1 MHYHASMQC
10 RIDEQVVEIEA
21 NQLGQVLAAAQGHL
35 QDQGR
40 VVVEVLVNNE
50 SLVGDQIAERQHE
63 SVDGLDIQLISSS
76 PKELSIE
83 TLDQVD
89 QRLQESVEIQT
100 EAANLL
106 RADRG
111 KEALEQVSQI
121 IDTWLKVQQ
130 AVLQC
135 CQLVNV
141 DFSELRADGFTA
153 TELTERLL
161 GQLQELKSL
170 IESADY
176 SALADVLEHE
186 WPDVVSQWRDVIRQ
200 LTTTI
205 RER

>member
-1 MHYHASMQC
+1 MQC

-21 NQLGQVLAAAQGHL
+21 NQLGKVLAAAQSHL
-35 QDQGR
+35 QEQGR

-50 SLVGDQIAERQHE
+50 SLIGDQIAERQNE
-63 SVDGLDIQLISSS
+63 SVEGLDIQLISSS
-76 PKELSIE
+76 PKDLSIE
-83 TLDQVD
+83 TLQQVD
-89 QRLQESVEIQT
+89 MRLQESVAIQL

-135 CQLVNV
+135 CQLANV

-170 IESADY
+170 IETADY

-186 WPDVVSQWRDVIRQ
+186 WPDVVEQWRDVIRQ
-200 LTTTI
+200 LTDTI
-205 RER
+205 RDR